1 MRIFTEFSVSFRER
15 FTYFVY
21 KTKTTIFFSI
31 FPAPLTLVKIH
42 GERNR
47 LGRIKIVSFRFR
59 GDGVVS
65 NEMQAV
71 ASSVHK
77 LRFGHHVGPIGS
89 RIALRGVVGQIIILV
104 EKYNC
109 D

>member
-21 KTKTTIFFSI
+21 KKKTTIFFSI
-31 FPAPLTLVKIH
+31 FPVPLTHVKIH

-65 NEMQAV
+65 NEMRAV

-89 RIALRGVVGQIIILV
+89 RIALRGVLGQIIILV
-104 EKYNC
+104 DKYNC